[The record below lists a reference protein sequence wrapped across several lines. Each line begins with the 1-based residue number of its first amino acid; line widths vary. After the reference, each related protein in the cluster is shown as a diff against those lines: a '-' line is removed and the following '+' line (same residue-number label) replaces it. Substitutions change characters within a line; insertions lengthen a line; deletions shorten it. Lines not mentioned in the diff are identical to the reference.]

1 MSEQIKKS
9 DISEKYIFEYIIV
22 GAEKAQKEID
32 AMNLALK
39 ETAQISKN
47 TLKGKPTDASGLK
60 ATEQAIK
67 ASNLAMKEKLKL
79 ENDLIKIEAQRM
91 KAERLLNNEV
101 ERTNKA
107 TEKAIQNE
115 QRLNGVY
122 SKVQQKLNS
131 IVSEYREL
139 AIKKEL
145 GSKLTLKEEQRYTF
159 LQARLV
165 KYDDALKRTDAS
177 MGKFQRNVGNYKSGF
192 DGLGMSVSQLA
203 REMPAFANSAQTG
216 FMAISNN
223 LPMFFDEIQKI
234 KKANIELAQ
243 SGQPTT
249 SLFKQLGS
257 SILSVG
263 TLLSVGVTLLTVYGG
278 EIVKWLSGETKVEK
292 ALRARKEAQKKAN
305 EESERARKN
314 MFAETGEFV
323 GYLLALSKTN
333 EGSKERY
340 KLMGQ
345 INEQYGTTLKN
356 MSNEAMFQAQINSLM
371 NDYIDYKRQEYR
383 IKKNEELIGLNLAK
397 QDELRIKIAKEEAI
411 AKVALSRVES
421 VLASGLKDVNR
432 NRIEE
437 QQGLTESRRKIAE
450 YKTELGLANMRLQQ
464 YGFSMLDAN
473 MQIEDYGFKTKG
485 ATKDTKDATEALED
499 YTRAVKDLQNEMITN
514 ERDREKA
521 QLKTQFENE
530 LADIKSNGIKA
541 NEMKIELRKKY
552 QFDLDALNEKYR
564 LEDEAKLNEANDAL
578 LQEMERMRE
587 VEFEMIEQEEKEK
600 NLILK
605 KSSKS
610 QKEIDKEITKNHIEA
625 LKERIALGQMYGKDT
640 LDLELELADLLRK
653 QQEDKLKKQ
662 FETAKKWVDLTAD
675 YFIKRSEEKIAQLDK
690 EIEAS
695 QKQYDTFAELAKNGN
710 IQAQQS
716 LAEQQNIINEA
727 NRKKM
732 AEQKRIERLKLA
744 ETAFN
749 VYGAKVEAGDKNP
762 LVSTIKDITLLSQF
776 ISALPA
782 FEDGTENTGANGR
795 GVDGKGG
802 FHAILHP
809 HERVLTKEQ
818 NSAIGDLTNAELSN
832 LALKYNTGQLIDLKR
847 HDVAGNSYDLIPL
860 LSKLDAVEKAILN
873 KPEHNIELGKIT
885 QTTMQIV
892 ESSKRGNITN
902 RNIYSIKR
910 R

>member
-1 MSEQIKKS
+1 
-9 DISEKYIFEYIIV
+9 
-22 GAEKAQKEID
+22 
-32 AMNLALK
+32 
-39 ETAQISKN
+39 
-47 TLKGKPTDASGLK
+47 
-60 ATEQAIK
+60 
-67 ASNLAMKEKLKL
+67 
-79 ENDLIKIEAQRM
+79 
-91 KAERLLNNEV
+91 
-101 ERTNKA
+101 
-107 TEKAIQNE
+107 
-115 QRLNGVY
+115 
-122 SKVQQKLNS
+122 
-131 IVSEYREL
+131 
-139 AIKKEL
+139 
-145 GSKLTLKEEQRYTF
+145 
-159 LQARLV
+159 
-165 KYDDALKRTDAS
+165 
-177 MGKFQRNVGNYKSGF
+177 
-192 DGLGMSVSQLA
+192 
-203 REMPAFANSAQTG
+203 MPAFANSMQTG

-223 LPMFFDEIQKI
+223 LPIFFDEIQKL
-234 KKANIELAQ
+234 KEANIELQAT
-243 SGQPTT
+243 GQPTK
-249 SLFKQLGS
+249 SILKQLGS
-257 SILSVG
+257 AVFSVG
-263 TLLSVGVTLLTVYGG
+263 TALSVGVTLLTVFGAKLIDWIFTNN
-278 EIVKWLSGETKVEK
+278 EATKALEKQRAEQKRLAEETK
-292 ALRARKEAQKKAN
+292 RA
-305 EESERARKN
+305 
-314 MFAETGEFV
+314 TEFV
-323 GYLLALSKTN
+323 GNESAELVGLFVQLKKTN
-333 EGSKERY
+333 EGSKERVDLI
-340 KLMGQ
+340 KE
-345 INEQYGTTLKN
+345 INDKYGLTLQNLKD
-356 MSNEAMFQAQINSLM
+356 EAKFQAVLNVEILKYINYQRNRYQLDKLNRLEQM
-371 NDYIDYKRQEYR
+371 NI
-383 IKKNEELIGLNLAK
+383 AK
-397 QDELRIKIAKEEAI
+397 QDKISTELKQKHGYTQKQLDEILKNS
-411 AKVALSRVES
+411 VALQGTYIGSMDEADQKVLELIKTYNRLLGYGGRVAE
-421 VLASGLKDVNR
+421 
-432 NRIEE
+432 
-437 QQGLTESRRKIAE
+437 LTSQM
-450 YKTELGLANMRLQQ
+450 T
-464 YGFSMLDAN
+464 
-473 MQIEDYGFKTKG
+473 EDYKANAKAST
-485 ATKDTKDATEALED
+485 DATESLEN
-499 YTRAVKDLQNEMITN
+499 YTRAVKDLQDAMIVN

-610 QKEIDKEITKNHIEA
+610 QKEIDDEITKNHIEA

-640 LDLELELADLLRK
+640 LDLEIELADLLRK

-873 KPEHNIELGKIT
+873 KPENNIELGKIT